1 MTPEAVIFD
10 IGNVLIEWQPEG
22 YFDRIFGRARSMA
35 LFAAVDIHA
44 MMQRIDSG
52 ADFANEI
59 ARVAA
64 QHPEFAAEI
73 LHIRD
78 RWCDIAQPAIPG
90 SVLLLRA
97 LRARGIPVF
106 ALSNFGAQN
115 FPLSAAQ
122 FPFLSDFDRA
132 YISGPMGMAKP
143 DPAIYAAVEAD
154 CGIPP
159 GHLLFTDDRA
169 ENIAAAQRRGW
180 QVHLFDGAPG
190 FAQALVDAGLLPP
203 GLQIEGDAE

>member
-10 IGNVLIEWQPEG
+10 IGNVLIEWQPER
-22 YFDRIFGRARSMA
+22 YFDRQCGPDRRRA

-52 ADFANEI
+52 ADFAREV
-59 ARVAA
+59 ARTAA
-64 QHPEFAAEI
+64 AHPQFAAEI
-73 LHIRD
+73 LHVRD
-78 RWCDIAQPAIPG
+78 HWCDIAQPAIPG
-90 SVLLLRA
+90 SLLILRA
-97 LRARGIPVF
+97 LQERGIPVF

-122 FPFLSDFDRA
+122 FPFLTDFDRA
-132 YISGPMGMAKP
+132 YISGPMGVAKP
-143 DPAIYAAVEAD
+143 DPAIYAAVEDD

-169 ENIAAAQRRGW
+169 ENLAAAAARGW

-190 FAQALVDAGLLPP
+190 FAQCLVTAGLLPP
-203 GLQIEGDAE
+203 GLEIQGDTE

>member
-10 IGNVLIEWQPEG
+10 IGNVLIEWHPER
-22 YFDRIFGRARSMA
+22 YFDRIAGPARRSA
-35 LFAAVDIHA
+35 LFDAVDIHA

-52 ADFANEI
+52 ADFAAEV
-59 ARVAA
+59 ARTAA
-64 QHPEFAAEI
+64 ANPAFAAEI

-78 RWCDIAQPAIPG
+78 HWCDIAQPAIPG
-90 SVLLLRA
+90 SVRLLRA

-122 FPFLSDFDRA
+122 FPFLTEFDRA

-143 DPAIYAAVEAD
+143 DPAIYAAVEED

-159 GHLLFTDDRA
+159 GRLLFTDDRTD
-169 ENIAAAQRRGW
+169 NIGVAAAHGW
-180 QVHLFDGAPG
+180 QVHLFDGASG
-190 FAQALVDAGLLPP
+190 FAQCLVNTGLLTQ
-203 GLQIEGDAE
+203 GDIE

>member
-10 IGNVLIEWQPEG
+10 IGNVLIEWQPER
-22 YFDRIFGRARSMA
+22 YFDQQCGPARRRA

-52 ADFANEI
+52 ADFAGEI
-59 ARVAA
+59 ARTAA
-64 QHPEFAAEI
+64 AHPGFAAEI

-78 RWCDIAQPAIPG
+78 HWCDIAQPAIPG

-115 FPLSAAQ
+115 FPLSAEQ
-122 FPFLSDFDRA
+122 FPFLTDFDRA

-159 GHLLFTDDRA
+159 AHLLFTDDRA
-169 ENIAAAQRRGW
+169 ENIAAAAARGW

-190 FAQALVDAGLLPP
+190 FAQCLINAELLPP
-203 GLQIEGDAE
+203 GLQIQGDIQ